1 MNKITKLTF
10 MTAAMFLLS
19 AQAVYAENA
28 PAETTE
34 ATTVAPVEN
43 NADNHEIEVVEEYQP
58 KEKPFTG
65 FTSRDGVTYYHVNNV
80 PITSQWRKINEKWYY
95 FNEEGIMQ
103 KSAIVDGYL
112 LQDTGEMA
120 QKDTV
125 KIGENT
131 FYADE
136 NGRIVYNSLVETVKE
151 GEYLYFNAK
160 GHLDPNP
167 EAYGYLVG
175 DNGIIR
181 KNAWVEKDGK
191 WYYSDHN
198 GKTVRNTWQGAYYL
212 KENGEMAKNEWIYD
226 KNYSSWY
233 YLAENGHYVSDKWE
247 KINGLW
253 YHFRRGG
260 ELDTNQWVGSYY
272 VKGSGSMA
280 VNEWV
285 YDKNYSSWY
294 YFDGN
299 GFYITDK
306 WEKINGKWYHFRRGG
321 ELDTNKWIGSYY
333 VTADGSMRE

>member
-1 MNKITKLTF
+1 
-10 MTAAMFLLS
+10 
-19 AQAVYAENA
+19 
-28 PAETTE
+28 
-34 ATTVAPVEN
+34 
-43 NADNHEIEVVEEYQP
+43 
-58 KEKPFTG
+58 
-65 FTSRDGVTYYHVNNV
+65 
-80 PITSQWRKINEKWYY
+80 
-95 FNEEGIMQ
+95 MQ

-112 LQDTGEMA
+112 LQDTGVMA
-120 QKDTV
+120 QNDIV
-125 KIGENT
+125 KVGNDVY
-131 FYADE
+131 YADE

-191 WYYSDHN
+191 WYYADHN
-198 GKTVRNTWQGAYYL
+198 GKMVRNTWKGAYYL

-233 YLAENGHYVSDKWE
+233 YLADNGHYVSDKWE
-247 KINGLW
+247 KVNGLW

-333 VTADGSMRE
+333 VTSDGSMRE

>member
-43 NADNHEIEVVEEYQP
+43 DADNHENEVVEEYQP
-58 KEKPFTG
+58 KEEPFTG

-120 QKDTV
+120 QKETV

-136 NGRIVYNSLVETVKE
+136 NGRIVYNSLVETVNE
-151 GEYLYFNAK
+151 GEFLYFNAK
-160 GHLDPNP
+160 GHLEPNP
-167 EAYGYLVG
+167 QAYGYLVG

-191 WYYSDHN
+191 WYYADHN
-198 GKTVRNTWQGAYYL
+198 GKMVRNTWQGAYYL

-247 KINGLW
+247 KVNGLW

-272 VKGSGSMA
+272 VKGSGSM
-280 VNEWV
+280 V
-285 YDKNYSSWY
+285 SWS
-294 YFDGN
+294 
-299 GFYITDK
+299 K
-306 WEKINGKWYHFRRGG
+306 
-321 ELDTNKWIGSYY
+321 
-333 VTADGSMRE
+333 

>member
-1 MNKITKLTF
+1 
-10 MTAAMFLLS
+10 
-19 AQAVYAENA
+19 
-28 PAETTE
+28 
-34 ATTVAPVEN
+34 
-43 NADNHEIEVVEEYQP
+43 
-58 KEKPFTG
+58 
-65 FTSRDGVTYYHVNNV
+65 
-80 PITSQWRKINEKWYY
+80 
-95 FNEEGIMQ
+95 
-103 KSAIVDGYL
+103 
-112 LQDTGEMA
+112 
-120 QKDTV
+120 
-125 KIGENT
+125 
-131 FYADE
+131 
-136 NGRIVYNSLVETVKE
+136 
-151 GEYLYFNAK
+151 
-160 GHLDPNP
+160 
-167 EAYGYLVG
+167 
-175 DNGIIR
+175 
-181 KNAWVEKDGK
+181 
-191 WYYSDHN
+191 
-198 GKTVRNTWQGAYYL
+198 
-212 KENGEMAKNEWIYD
+212 MAKSEWIYD

-247 KINGLW
+247 KVNGLW